1 MAEEQIQEQAS
12 KDLEEDLT
20 IEDIQTL
27 FAEILEQMSSASKK
41 MTLLG
46 KRLREDPMPDI
57 EALEQTY
64 LSLPV
69 SSRPSWFEY
78 IAQQEVVTTKKIARK
93 ENSY

>member
-1 MAEEQIQEQAS
+1 MAEEQDQEQAP
-12 KDLEEDLT
+12 KDQEEDLT

-27 FAEILEQMSSASKK
+27 FAEIVEHMSSASKK

-46 KRLREDPMPDI
+46 KRLREEPMPNI

-78 IAQQEVVTTKKIARK
+78 VAQQEPALNTKIARK
-93 ENSY
+93 EN